1 MRNLTFIL
9 LFFAVA
15 INMYSQHWEV
25 YNTENTV
32 LTSTTFSEIVVDDN
46 NVTWIGTGDGL
57 AKIENGELSLYNSS
71 NSILPTQQ
79 VTDLFLDKSNLIWI
93 LYGDRIYRGRNGNF
107 ELYKSDLGGKKIVV
121 DSKGNIYLANK
132 YSLLRLKDK
141 VILDTLHTASENQRD
156 YIDHLIIDHNDNLWF
171 HYSLGYEGLI
181 NIVMNKN
188 QGDSYDKYI
197 HNGLSLVI
205 DIGIDSSN
213 NLWVSGSRFLTL
225 KKPKEEKWIDM
236 LDSFEIERDPIKH
249 FNSITFDANNNLILV
264 NSHFLNPPAELRI
277 FDEGSYK
284 LYTFDSLYKKD
295 KFMESQRNI
304 SVDKNGNILIDA
316 FEYGLFRFVNNT
328 TSVNES
334 TDNGI
339 NIFPNPAQNKLH
351 INTGNKI
358 VQSISISDIL
368 GNGLI
373 DIDYNHNNSNT
384 LDISTLATGTY
395 FINVMFDDGS
405 STIKKF
411 VKE

>member
-1 MRNLTFIL
+1 MIKIICIIIFCFPCLT
-9 LFFAVA
+9 
-15 INMYSQHWEV
+15 MSQHWEV
-25 YNTENTV
+25 YNTENSV
-32 LTSTTFSEIVVDDN
+32 LTTTTFSEIVVDDN

-57 AKIENGELSLYNSS
+57 AKLENGELSLYNSS

-93 LYGDRIYRGRNGNF
+93 LYGDRIYRGRNGKF

-121 DSKGNIYLANK
+121 DSKGDIYLANK

-141 VILDTLHTASENQRD
+141 VIMDTLHTASENQRD
-156 YIDHLIIDHNDNLWF
+156 YIDHLIIDHNDNLWL

-188 QGDSYDKYI
+188 QGDSYEKYI
-197 HNGLSLVI
+197 ENGLAIII

-213 NLWVSGSRFLTL
+213 NLWVSGSRFLSMRES
-225 KKPKEEKWIDM
+225 KEEKWIDM

-249 FNSITFDANNNLILV
+249 FNSITFDSNNNLILV
-264 NSHFLNPPAELRI
+264 NSHLLKPPAELRI
-277 FDEGSYK
+277 FDDESYK
-284 LYTFDSLYKKD
+284 LHTFDSLYNKD
-295 KFMESQRNI
+295 IFMESQRNI

-316 FEYGLFRFVNNT
+316 FEYGLFRFVINT

-334 TDNGI
+334 TENDI
-339 NIFPNPAQNKLH
+339 YIFPNPAQNRLH
-351 INTGNKI
+351 INTGDNI
-358 VQSISISDIL
+358 VKSISISDIL
-368 GNGLI
+368 GYELI
-373 DIDYNHNNSNT
+373 DIDYNYNNPYT
-384 LDISTLATGTY
+384 LDISTLTTGTY

-405 STIKKF
+405 STIEKF